1 MSMDAVRVGVVGDL
15 EDDSAIVIDGET
27 NGTGADIAV
36 FRSEGEYYALDD
48 LCTHQRASLAEV
60 KRQEARQAELR
71 RDQGPA
77 TDDGAGQRSPRR

>member
-36 FRSEGEYYALDD
+36 FRG
-48 LCTHQRASLAEV
+48 
-60 KRQEARQAELR
+60 
-71 RDQGPA
+71 
-77 TDDGAGQRSPRR
+77 